1 MDIDYEE
8 LASKLRELAR
18 KQGLK
23 DGRKERIGRV
33 AGAAPITNPYERDE
47 NGGDAPALELLKK
60 LRIPRPQDE
69 VDTLRSAMTD
79 GWESGFEETLAKT
92 AI

>member
-8 LASKLRELAR
+8 LSSKLGELAR

-23 DGRKERIGRV
+23 DGRKERIGRIT
-33 AGAAPITNPYERDE
+33 GADPIPNPYERDE
-47 NGGDAPALELLKK
+47 DGGDVPAMELLKK

-69 VDTLRSAMTD
+69 VDTLRPAMTR
-79 GWESGFEETLAKT
+79 GWESGFEETLGKT
-92 AI
+92 GI